1 MRWSSWLP
9 RSHTRQL
16 SVLGLDIGPEDCRV
30 VVLSGS
36 LSEPDRVCCA
46 ERLAL
51 PEGLVAD
58 GEVLQS
64 VALGQWLRT
73 YVDAGDDPPTL
84 AYIGLDRSY
93 VSSHRITLSAS
104 LTEEDVAFQ
113 LQAEVQSVLPELA
126 SEVCIDYTVDT
137 EPAPQGEQ
145 SYWVQAVS
153 REQVDALQRAAQAAG
168 LIARVVEPRDDAA
181 RRTEQRHALTAL
193 SHDSVVLALQCD
205 AAFGLALRAWHD
217 EGCNFLPYRQ
227 EAKHVLRRAWLQRL
241 VVCAL
246 AGTFLAAGF
255 ALVMALVTETKQHH
269 LDDVVASARA
279 FDEAHKAHAQVKAID
294 ERRAAQTLWFKANQE
309 LQAQSLQWSH
319 VLSHA
324 AQGVWVASV
333 KQQGTRWTVQGEALS
348 SQHAQQLVQQLKTLD
363 IWSQAPE
370 LPQLQVTPAATA
382 MGVPVWQFRIEADL
396 KVRV

>member
-1 MRWSSWLP
+1 
-9 RSHTRQL
+9 
-16 SVLGLDIGPEDCRV
+16 VLGLDIGPEDCRV

-36 LSEPDRVCCA
+36 SSQPDRLCCA
-46 ERLAL
+46 DRLAL
-51 PEGLVAD
+51 PEGLVAH

-84 AYIGLDRSY
+84 AYIGLDRSC

-104 LTEEDVAFQ
+104 LTVEDVAFQ

-145 SYWVQAVS
+145 SYWVQAVP
-153 REQVDALQRAAQAAG
+153 RAQVDVLQRMAQAAG

-193 SHDSVVLALQCD
+193 APDSVALALQCD

-217 EGCNFLPYRQ
+217 EGINFLPCRQ
-227 EAKHVLRRAWLQRL
+227 DAKHVLHRAWVQRL
-241 VVCAL
+241 VVCAVSG
-246 AGTFLAAGF
+246 AFLAAGF
-255 ALVMALVTETKQHH
+255 ALVMALATENHH
-269 LDDVVASARA
+269 LDDAVASARA
-279 FDEAHKAHAQVKAID
+279 FDEAHKAHAQVKVID
-294 ERRAAQTLWFKANQE
+294 ERRTAQTRWFKAHQE

-348 SQHAQQLVQQLKTLD
+348 SHHAQQLVQQLKTLD
-363 IWSQAPE
+363 IWSQAPG
-370 LPQLQVTPAATA
+370 LPQLQVAPAATA

-396 KVRV
+396 KVGV